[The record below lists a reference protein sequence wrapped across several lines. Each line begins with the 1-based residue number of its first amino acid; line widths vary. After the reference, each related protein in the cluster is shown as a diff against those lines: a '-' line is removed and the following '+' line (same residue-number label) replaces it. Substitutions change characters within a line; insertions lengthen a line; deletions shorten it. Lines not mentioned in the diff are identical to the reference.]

1 MKYINLIPAYLLAL
15 IFIVFGANFFLHFLT
30 MPPMAGD
37 AGTFAGILYTTGFLT
52 IVKVLE
58 ITVGAILLF
67 NKTRP
72 LALLLIA
79 PIVVNIFLFEI
90 LIAHKP
96 GIGVLILIINAIA
109 IYQNK
114 KYYLPIIGVGKTV

>member
-15 IFIVFGANFFLHFLT
+15 IFIVFGANFFLHFIT
-30 MPPMAGD
+30 MQPMTGD

-52 IVKVLE
+52 VVKVLE
-58 ITVGAILLF
+58 ITVGALLLF

-90 LIAHKP
+90 LISHRVRKDC
-96 GIGVLILIINAIA
+96 VIN
-109 IYQNK
+109 
-114 KYYLPIIGVGKTV
+114 